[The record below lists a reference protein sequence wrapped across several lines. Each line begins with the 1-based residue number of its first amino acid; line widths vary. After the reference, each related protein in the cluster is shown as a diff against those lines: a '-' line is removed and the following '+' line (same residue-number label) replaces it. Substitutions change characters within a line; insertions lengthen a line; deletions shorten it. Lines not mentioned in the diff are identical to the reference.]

1 MASTSVLARGNEPHS
16 AVSNSGLASVIAR
29 KFERELER
37 MVAELGREDL
47 TPTRLRSF
55 VGGLK
60 SLLAVIGRDA
70 LVGALESADAPSPTA
85 ERDGQRLRYRGLA
98 DCEWLTA
105 FGRITVRRRVYRGAG
120 RGAASAV
127 PLDEACGMQG
137 RFMTAD
143 LEELAALGMAMLTAR
158 EVEQLLGRTLP
169 EGPSATAIQNVVRR
183 VGDELGTQRAAIEA
197 AIEEQ
202 APLTPDGDVLAVS
215 WDGVMTPMREPNK
228 VAWREAG
235 VAVVSVYGP
244 SAEGPAKLDSRLF
257 ARMPES
263 GMKSLL
269 DDVVEQV
276 SRARRARDFRQVV
289 VLCDGKETIWDRSR
303 SSNRVG
309 RRDLDPRLLPCCGE
323 PDEGGHRDL
332 SATRPRR
339 DAGMRSSARSSSS
352 TSTVSSTSS
361 GRCARYRRLLPGDC
375 KERKVVRQRHQ
386 YFRDNRA
393 RMQYAQFIALG
404 LPIGSGPVESAAKN
418 LVQARL
424 KRSGMRWSH
433 QGGQHV
439 LDLRAYLK
447 SDRWEP
453 MWSSLTS
460 VA

>member
-1 MASTSVLARGNEPHS
+1 MASTNVLARGNEPHS

-70 LVGALESADAPSPTA
+70 LVGALESADTPTPTV

-98 DCEWLTA
+98 EGEWLTA

-127 PLDEACGMQG
+127 PLDEACGMHG

-183 VGDELGTQRAAIEA
+183 VGGELGTQRAAIEA

-215 WDGVMTPMREPNK
+215 WDGVMTPMHEPNR

-289 VLCDGKETIWDRSR
+289 VLCDGKETIWTAAAARTELVGAIWILDFFHAAENLMKAAKAIYGDTAEARRWHEKQREKLNLDQHGVEHVVRSM
-303 SSNRVG
+303 S
-309 RRDLDPRLLPCCGE
+309 
-323 PDEGGHRDL
+323 
-332 SATRPRR
+332 
-339 DAGMRSSARSSSS
+339 
-352 TSTVSSTSS
+352 
-361 GRCARYRRLLPGDC
+361 RYRRLLPGDRN
-375 KERKVVRQRHQ
+375 ERKVLGNAIR
-386 YFRDNRA
+386 YFRNHRE
-393 RMQYAQFIALG
+393 RMRYAQFIALG

-433 QGGQHV
+433 DGGQHV

-453 MWSSLTS
+453 MWSTLMR
-460 VA
+460 AA